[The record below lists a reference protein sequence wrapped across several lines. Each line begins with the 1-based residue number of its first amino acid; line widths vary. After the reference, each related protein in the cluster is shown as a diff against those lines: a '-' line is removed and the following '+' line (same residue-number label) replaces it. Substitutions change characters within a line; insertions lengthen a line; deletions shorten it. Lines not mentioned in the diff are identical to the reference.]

1 MTPQFLTRWQK
12 PKAHQHYESSS
23 NTMVVVVEAVDFY
36 YSHYT
41 TSTGTSKA
49 FVQITSLESPEN
61 IKKMIVF
68 AVMYVPLQLPPPTTT
83 IFLFRST

>member
-12 PKAHQHYESSS
+12 PKAHQHYQSSS

-41 TSTGTSKA
+41 TSTSTSKT
-49 FVQITSLESPEN
+49 FVQITSTVESPEN

-68 AVMYVPLQLPPPTTT
+68 AVMYVPLQLPPTTT

>member
-12 PKAHQHYESSS
+12 PKAHQHYQSSS
-23 NTMVVVVEAVDFY
+23 NTMVAVVEAVDFY

-49 FVQITSLESPEN
+49 FVQITSLESHEN

-68 AVMYVPLQLPPPTTT
+68 AVMYVPLQLPPTTT